1 MNSITIYLA
10 QRFIDFQQIGNF
22 FLGGVA
28 GLIPE
33 ALGVVILRIGYFAAA
48 WLMLYFMY
56 KKNVFLKV

>member
-10 QRFIDFQQIGNF
+10 QAFIDFQKIGDF
-22 FLGGVA
+22 FLSGVA
-28 GLIPE
+28 ELVPE
-33 ALGVVILRIGYFAAA
+33 VSGAVILRIGYFAAA